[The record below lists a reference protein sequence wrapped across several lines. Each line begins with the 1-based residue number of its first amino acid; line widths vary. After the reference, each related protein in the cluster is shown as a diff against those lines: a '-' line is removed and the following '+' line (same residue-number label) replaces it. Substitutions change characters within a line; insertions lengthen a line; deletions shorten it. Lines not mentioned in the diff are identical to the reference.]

1 MPNLDYADLA
11 IAMAAAAA
19 APLVVDLLPLPK
31 LPPIV
36 SEIVAGILIGPQV
49 LDIVRVSA
57 PLEVFSQ
64 VGLVFLFFLAG
75 LELSIGA
82 MSHRHLRLVGIAFAI
97 SLGLAVATALVFDA
111 ADLVGAPTL
120 VAIMLAATSFGIVV
134 AVLKDAGELSTPFGQ
149 LVIAGASI
157 ADFATV
163 ILLSVFFSHQGSGAE
178 STVVLLASFSG
189 LAAAV
194 GLLLA
199 RARGSHRL
207 KAAIVR
213 LHHTSAQVSVRLAF
227 ALLVAFVLMA
237 EEFGLEVVLGAFL
250 AGAIVSFLDT
260 ENAVESSGLQ
270 SKLDG
275 IGFGVFIPVF
285 FVVSGVRLDLESLFS
300 SADTIILVPATV
312 AALLVVRGLPALL
325 YRRFVDGRE
334 AVAAGLMQATS
345 LSFLVAAAQI
355 GVELGK
361 LDEATAAGLVAGGV
375 ISVLLFPTLA
385 LRLLPRGHT

>member
-36 SEIVAGILIGPQV
+36 SEILAGILIGPQV
-49 LDIVRVSA
+49 LDIVQVSA

-75 LELSIGA
+75 LELSIGD

-120 VAIMLAATSFGIVV
+120 VAIMLAATAFGIVA

-163 ILLSVFFSHQGSGAE
+163 ILLSVFFSHQG
-178 STVVLLASFSG
+178 
-189 LAAAV
+189 
-194 GLLLA
+194 
-199 RARGSHRL
+199 
-207 KAAIVR
+207 
-213 LHHTSAQVSVRLAF
+213 
-227 ALLVAFVLMA
+227 
-237 EEFGLEVVLGAFL
+237 
-250 AGAIVSFLDT
+250 
-260 ENAVESSGLQ
+260 
-270 SKLDG
+270 
-275 IGFGVFIPVF
+275 
-285 FVVSGVRLDLESLFS
+285 
-300 SADTIILVPATV
+300 
-312 AALLVVRGLPALL
+312 
-325 YRRFVDGRE
+325 
-334 AVAAGLMQATS
+334 
-345 LSFLVAAAQI
+345 
-355 GVELGK
+355 
-361 LDEATAAGLVAGGV
+361 
-375 ISVLLFPTLA
+375 
-385 LRLLPRGHT
+385 